1 MSLSPAEL
9 KGQQPLASFSA
20 RSSESSSRRPLM
32 VVSLSAGASAM
43 VSSIAFEGL
52 SSDLPSLSSDLSWRD
67 ASRRPNLVADF
78 ERDSGGRH

>member
-1 MSLSPAEL
+1 
-9 KGQQPLASFSA
+9 
-20 RSSESSSRRPLM
+20 
-32 VVSLSAGASAM
+32 M

-78 ERDSGGRH
+78 ERDSGDDTKAAFKIRVAFFRTADPV